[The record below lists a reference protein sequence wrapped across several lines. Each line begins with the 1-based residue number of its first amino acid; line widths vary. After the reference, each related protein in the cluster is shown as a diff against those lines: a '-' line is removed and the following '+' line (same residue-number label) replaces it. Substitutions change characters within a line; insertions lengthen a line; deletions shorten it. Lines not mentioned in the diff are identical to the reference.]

1 MTAFPSLGISEM
13 DVVQF
18 LLAVLA
24 VIMWKTLS
32 ALQLIGEMLLEDV
45 DPRKV
50 DLEHREGWRKKLRS
64 IKRF

>member
-32 ALQLIGEMLLEDV
+32 ALQLIGEMLLAHISFLKFV
-45 DPRKV
+45 QV
-50 DLEHREGWRKKLRS
+50 AV
-64 IKRF
+64 